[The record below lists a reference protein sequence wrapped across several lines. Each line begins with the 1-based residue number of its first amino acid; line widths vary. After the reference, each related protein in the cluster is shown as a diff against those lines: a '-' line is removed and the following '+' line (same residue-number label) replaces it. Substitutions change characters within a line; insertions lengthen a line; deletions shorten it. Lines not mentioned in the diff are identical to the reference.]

1 MTHLNHLR
9 RITNWKSDNYYTRSE
24 MKDIENAVHFKYVIK
39 SKILYKKYKIVESLQ
54 KKIFK
59 FFTIAGLEYSIN

>member
-1 MTHLNHLR
+1 
-9 RITNWKSDNYYTRSE
+9 

-59 FFTIAGLEYSIN
+59 RISEFFTIAGLEYSIN